1 MANRSR
7 AMAPKRR
14 SKHSE
19 RSVRGPASRRGFTVI
34 EMLIVG
40 MITVLI
46 GSGLW
51 TLVNRSYESGYQV
64 MNQNDALARARM
76 AIDTLADRVR
86 SLSALNAAGA
96 SDITFTGAGGSTVRY
111 WLNSADQT
119 LRTTVNGAPAGGA
132 QVAMGV
138 QNLTFTYWSYN
149 GSAWTSSHAPASL
162 AAVGSVDMSAVVQVG
177 GFTRQVFSS
186 VKLRA
191 VRFNNAQGY

>member
-1 MANRSR
+1 MAARSR
-7 AMAPKRR
+7 KAFRR
-14 SKHSE
+14 
-19 RSVRGPASRRGFTVI
+19 RAFTVI

-86 SLSALNAAGA
+86 SLSALNAAAA
-96 SDITFTGAGGSTVRY
+96 SDITFTDESGNTVRY

-119 LRTTVNGAPAGGA
+119 LRTTVNGVPAGGT
-132 QVAMGV
+132 QVAMGL
-138 QNLTFTYWSYN
+138 QSLTFTYWSYN
-149 GSAWTSSHAPASL
+149 GSAWTSSHAPAPLGS
-162 AAVGSVDMSAVVQVG
+162 VGSVDMSALVQVG
-177 GFTRQVFSS
+177 GYTRQVFSS

-191 VRFNNAQGY
+191 VRFNNAQGF